1 MSPESRLNN
10 GIEALYAVGHW
21 LVERGEYRDAAA
33 ILRTMVQLAPTDERG
48 WLALG
53 VCHEHVEQPEVA
65 LEMYGTGSA
74 LCAPSPRC
82 QLARARLLR
91 AAGQDDE
98 SVEAYEAAASAAA
111 HDDELL
117 EMIEREQVA

>member
-1 MSPESRLNN
+1 MNTETRLNN

-21 LVERGEYRDAAA
+21 LVEQGQYRDAAA

-53 VCHEHVEQPEVA
+53 VCHEQVEQPEVA

-74 LCAPSPRC
+74 LCASSARC

-91 AAGQDDE
+91 AAGQDDD
-98 SVEAYEAAASAAA
+98 SAEAYEAAAAAA
-111 HDDELL
+111 THDDELL
-117 EMIEREQVA
+117 ELIEREQVA